1 MLRECY
7 SSSSSAFVK
16 PAGAGHDA
24 LMLLNVTANVTMH
37 IGYGSYRI
45 VQPIDDN
52 CIVPA
57 HGVWISQLVLFA
69 SKHIVCW

>member
-7 SSSSSAFVK
+7 SSAFVK
-16 PAGAGHDA
+16 SAGAGHDA

-37 IGYGSYRI
+37 VVYGSYRI
-45 VQPIDDN
+45 AQTIDDN

-57 HGVWISQLVLFA
+57 HGVISQLVLFA

>member
-1 MLRECY
+1 MLREC
-7 SSSSSAFVK
+7 AFVK
-16 PAGAGHDA
+16 PAGTRHDA
-24 LMLLNVTANVTMH
+24 LMLLNVTVH
-37 IGYGSYRI
+37 VVYGSYRL

-57 HGVWISQLVLFA
+57 QGVWISQLVLFA